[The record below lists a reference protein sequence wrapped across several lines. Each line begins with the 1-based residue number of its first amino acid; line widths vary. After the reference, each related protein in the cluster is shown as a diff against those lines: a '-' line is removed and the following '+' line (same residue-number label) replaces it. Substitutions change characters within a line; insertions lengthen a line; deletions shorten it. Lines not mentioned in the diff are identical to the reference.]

1 MPHCII
7 EFSNGLKSQID
18 IEILM
23 AKVTEGSL
31 ASGLFELKDIKTRA
45 IAFDYFQSAGKTEN
59 ADFIHVE
66 IKLLAGRNM
75 LQRKL
80 LSKSVLDAIL
90 TLALEQVSI
99 TVEINDLDTEC
110 YAKQVQP

>member
-7 EFSNGLKSQID
+7 EFSNGLKSQTD
-18 IEILM
+18 IELLM
-23 AKVTEGSL
+23 NKVTEGSL

-45 IAFDYFQSAGKTEN
+45 IAYDYFQSAGKVED

-66 IKLLAGRNM
+66 VKLLAGRNM

-90 TLALEQVSI
+90 SLGLKRISV

-110 YAKQVQP
+110 YAKQVQA